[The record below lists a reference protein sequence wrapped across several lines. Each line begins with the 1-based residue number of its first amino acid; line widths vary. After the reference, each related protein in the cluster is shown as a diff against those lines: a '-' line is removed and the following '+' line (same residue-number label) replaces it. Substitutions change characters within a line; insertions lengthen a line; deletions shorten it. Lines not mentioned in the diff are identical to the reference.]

1 MNRLA
6 TVVALAFASAALAQ
20 SEMPAAAPQSRPI
33 ALVHARIDPAIAGQ
47 IGRAHV

>member
-1 MNRLA
+1 MNRLTDMIVLA
-6 TVVALAFASAALAQ
+6 TLSAAAPCLAQ

-33 ALVHARIDPAIAGQ
+33 ALVQ